1 MRLDFLLLLHQG
13 KSKEEKN
20 KTLYA
25 LHELQAKSKREIA
38 ALWRAS

>member
-25 LHELQAKSKREIA
+25 VNELQEKSKGEIA
-38 ALWRAS
+38 GGR